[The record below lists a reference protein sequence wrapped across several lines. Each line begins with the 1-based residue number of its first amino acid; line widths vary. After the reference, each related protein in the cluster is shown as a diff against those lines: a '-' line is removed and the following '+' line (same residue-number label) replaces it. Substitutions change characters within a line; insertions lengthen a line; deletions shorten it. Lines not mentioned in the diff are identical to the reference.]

1 VGYAYG
7 DLDAMLARYDPQKL
21 RHGPNQV
28 GGENIFFIAN
38 PGLGLW
44 AHRSRL

>member
-1 VGYAYG
+1 
-7 DLDAMLARYDPQKL
+7 MLQRYDPEKL
-21 RHGPNQV
+21 TNGYNLID
-28 GGENIFFIAN
+28 GEEVFFISN

>member
-1 VGYAYG
+1 
-7 DLDAMLARYDPQKL
+7 MLALYDPRKL
-21 RHGPNQV
+21 SLGFNKAD
-28 GGENIFFIAN
+28 GEEVFFISN

>member
-1 VGYAYG
+1 
-7 DLDAMLARYDPQKL
+7 MLALYDPRKL
-21 RHGPNQV
+21 ILGVNRVN
-28 GGENIFFIAN
+28 GEEIFFISN